1 MTRRDREFIEDAA
14 RRLKPVLEHARTVVL
29 CTHVNPDGD
38 GIGAE
43 ICLHRYL
50 RSIDVESRIINTEAL
65 PLRYRFLDPAGAVE
79 VYEEQRH
86 AEFVRDADLIFMLD
100 NSSVSRLGVLEA
112 SVRASRATTI
122 CIDHHD
128 VVESFWKMN
137 IVDEEASAT
146 GELVFQIIKALGG
159 TVDHEGAQAAYVSL
173 VTDSGYFRF
182 SKTSP
187 RSHEAAAEMLALGVR
202 PPLVYQEVYERNSAA
217 LVRLSGVALSTL
229 QLDEEGKLAWI
240 RLTDRQVVECDAAQ
254 EDLSE
259 VVNRLLAIDG
269 VRIAVMLKEI
279 GGGRIKL
286 SFRSKEA
293 LDVNRIAAMFGGGGH
308 RNASGA
314 VITGSLAESIEKI
327 LGPCREL
334 LRSNR

>member
-1 MTRRDREFIEDAA
+1 MTRRDREFIDDAA
-14 RRLKPVLEHARTVVL
+14 RRLKPLLEKAQTVVL

-43 ICLHRYL
+43 ICLHRHL
-50 RSIDVESRIINTEAL
+50 RSVDIESRIINTEGL
-65 PLRYRFLDPAGAVE
+65 PLRYRFLDPSGAVE
-79 VYEEQRH
+79 VFDAREH
-86 AEFVRDADLIFMLD
+86 AEFLRNADLIFMLD
-100 NSSVSRLGVLEA
+100 NSSVSRLGPLEPA
-112 SVRASRATTI
+112 VRASRATTV

-128 VVESFWKMN
+128 VVEPFWNIN

-146 GELVFQIIKALGG
+146 GELVFQIVKALGG
-159 TVDHEGAQAAYVSL
+159 TIDTESAQAAYVSL
-173 VTDSGYFRF
+173 VTDTGYFRF

-217 LVRLSGVALSTL
+217 LVRLSGVALSSL
-229 QLDEEGKLAWI
+229 QRDEGGSLAWI
-240 RLTDRQVVECDAAQ
+240 RLTHQQVVDCDAAR
-254 EDLSE
+254 EDLSD
-259 VVNRLLAIDG
+259 VVNGLLAIDG
-269 VRIAVMLKEI
+269 VRIAVMLKDL
-279 GGGRIKL
+279 GGNRIKL

-314 VITGSLAESIEKI
+314 VISGSLDGSIDRV
-327 LGPCREL
+327 LAPCKDL
-334 LRSNR
+334 LRAGR